1 MATANQQAIPTNL
14 KTLRNVTATPA
25 KNSVILRW
33 GPPLDTIKLVRFQY
47 RWRLSGTTGTSTLPY
62 ISTDK
67 NSVVVENLE
76 NGTAYDFQIS
86 AVYFEKGILSS
97 GPISAVYGIKPIAE

>member
-1 MATANQQAIPTNL
+1 MATATPINL
-14 KTLRNVTATPA
+14 KALRNVIAKPA
-25 KNSVILRW
+25 KNSVTLSW
-33 GPPLDTIKLVRFQY
+33 APPFDTIKLVRFQY
-47 RWRLSGTTGTSTLPY
+47 RWRLSGATGTSTLPY

-97 GPISAVYGIKPIAE
+97 GPISAIYGVKPIAE